1 VIEPNGSS
9 EVRRPL
15 TVDAE
20 VLEAAFTSQDSFVYR
35 YLDLETGEV
44 EQVSEEVALAAD
56 MLLVDLPEG
65 VRLTPEM
72 VEMLAGQ
79 AEIGPGQEHEFQVAV
94 AVETAPVGRFAPIAR
109 RAADASV
116 EDMEEFAST
125 VDDSALR
132 DVLLDALDGVD
143 PASAFDSALL
153 EVPGERERWLEFR
166 DERLRAFITAWLNE
180 HGVEPVFD

>member
-1 VIEPNGSS
+1 MEQNGFAAA
-9 EVRRPL
+9 RRVL
-15 TVDAE
+15 AVDAKA
-20 VLEAAFTSQDSFVYR
+20 LEAAFTSQDGYVYR

-79 AEIGPGQEHEFQVAV
+79 AEIGPGHEQEFRVAV
-94 AVETAPVGRFAPIAR
+94 AVETAPAGRFAPIAR
-109 RAADASV
+109 RSADASV
-116 EDMEEFAST
+116 EEMEEFAST

-132 DVLLDALDGVD
+132 DVLLDALDGAD
-143 PASAFDSALL
+143 PAATVDSALIAVSS
-153 EVPGERERWLEFR
+153 EHRRWLEFR
-166 DERLRAFITAWLNE
+166 EERLRAFITAWLNE